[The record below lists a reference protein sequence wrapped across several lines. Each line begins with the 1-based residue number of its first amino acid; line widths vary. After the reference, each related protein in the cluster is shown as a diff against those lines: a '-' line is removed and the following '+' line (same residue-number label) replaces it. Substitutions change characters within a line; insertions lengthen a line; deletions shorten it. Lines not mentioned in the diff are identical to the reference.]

1 MTPLR
6 YLHLDV
12 FTYGPSGGHPL
23 IVCLDQCPASAM
35 PALSHEFGLVVAFP
49 VVTSPGRYHV
59 RIFEHGHELLFGG
72 QPTLGAAWSLGPGR
86 WRQDSRGAS
95 VEVEAM
101 ADGARMGTPD
111 PVLDPID
118 DDSLLAGISGVLGV
132 DIDGAYRTSC
142 GGNTHLLVPVR
153 ADIGDLT
160 VDHGEV
166 ARICEAAGMNTLSP
180 FRWHAW
186 RDHPARVRTDDGHPG
201 KPCRR
206 DGSGPGRSVRQAGLG
221 RGLNIRVHQG
231 HGTGRASLIE
241 VHAERGAMTLAGVVR
256 KFAEGTCEVGW
267 ASGALVPSRR
277 QLAMIPARDAGDLH
291 HDDAAFVC
299 LPPEV
304 GQLGLADRAGVLLGQ
319 LPPGLLDDLRIGADA
334 RAAP

>member
-1 MTPLR
+1 
-6 YLHLDV
+6 
-12 FTYGPSGGHPL
+12 
-23 IVCLDQCPASAM
+23 
-35 PALSHEFGLVVAFP
+35 
-49 VVTSPGRYHV
+49 
-59 RIFEHGHELLFGG
+59 
-72 QPTLGAAWSLGPGR
+72 
-86 WRQDSRGAS
+86 
-95 VEVEAM
+95 
-101 ADGARMGTPD
+101 MGTPD

-180 FRWHAW
+180 FRWHAGEIIQ
-186 RDHPARVRTDDGHPG
+186 RVFAPTMGIPESPAAGTAAVPAAAYA
-201 KPCRR
+201 
-206 DGSGPGRSVRQAGLG
+206 RQAWGA
-221 RGLNIRVHQG
+221 GLNIRVHQG
-231 HGTGRASLIE
+231 HGTGRASLIK